1 MYENIKNIIPHNFLK
16 RNEGFIRKMI
26 YIFYKGNKKECPICQ
41 KKLRRFVHLKNGD
54 ILCPNCGSLAR
65 HRRLWVLIEPLL
77 TPGSSVLDISP
88 PRCFYKKLKSF
99 RNIDYTPTDFE
110 GEFIADLKL
119 DLTNANLSSNKFDII
134 ICYHVL
140 EHIANDQDAM
150 NELYRILKL
159 PGKCFIQTPFKEGHI
174 FEDPSIKTSQK
185 RKIHFGQEDHVRIYS
200 VDGLKS
206 RLEKAGFKIELLSFS
221 NEADNYFGFSPSE
234 KIILAT
240 K

>member
-1 MYENIKNIIPHNFLK
+1 
-16 RNEGFIRKMI
+16 
-26 YIFYKGNKKECPICQ
+26 
-41 KKLRRFVHLKNGD
+41 
-54 ILCPNCGSLAR
+54 
-65 HRRLWVLIEPLL
+65 
-77 TPGSSVLDISP
+77 
-88 PRCFYKKLKSF
+88 
-99 RNIDYTPTDFE
+99 
-110 GEFIADLKL
+110 
-119 DLTNANLSSNKFDII
+119 
-134 ICYHVL
+134 
-140 EHIANDQDAM
+140 M

-221 NEADNYFGFSPSE
+221 NEADNYFGLSPSE